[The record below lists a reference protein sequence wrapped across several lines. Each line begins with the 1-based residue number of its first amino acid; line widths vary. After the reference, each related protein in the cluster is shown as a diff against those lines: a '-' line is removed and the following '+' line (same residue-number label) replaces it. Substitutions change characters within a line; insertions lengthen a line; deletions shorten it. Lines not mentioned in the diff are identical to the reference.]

1 MLKRNSNFTLIELI
15 VVIVVLGIL
24 AAIVIPNISSFQDE
38 ARQVQLTADARNVQ
52 TALDMFQA
60 KSDSGTEQPLATID
74 VAGVKT
80 AVTLVATH
88 EEATGAEGTPE
99 EGELVYNKLVDSAGA
114 DAPATLA
121 VIDFAKLQPDFLRK
135 TPKYVK
141 NVDAIAG
148 ADALTGVVDAAD
160 FTVADKEID
169 YNKGQVVAGVLLKA
183 DGKSTS
189 IVNFVANTADGL
201 AIVR

>member
-38 ARQVQLTADARNVQ
+38 AREVQLTADARNIQ

-60 KSDSGTEQPLATID
+60 KSDSGTEQP
-74 VAGVKT
+74 VKDSTFRVT
-80 AVTLVATH
+80 ASVQ
-88 EEATGAEGTPE
+88 EGTDAS
-99 EGELVYNKLVDSAGA
+99 GELEYKPVQVKNATTGVLEDGT
-114 DAPATLA
+114 ATLQLL
-121 VIDFAKLQPDFLRK
+121 DMGKLQPDFLRK

-141 NVDAIAG
+141 NSEIV
-148 ADALTGVVDAAD
+148 
-160 FTVADKEID
+160 VADLASAAALGAKVD
-169 YNKGQVVAGVLLKA
+169 YNKGQVVAAVLLN
-183 DGKSTS
+183 GEKSTS
-189 IVNFVANTADGL
+189 VVNFVTAVDTDTTAGVDAI

>member
-60 KSDSGTEQPLATID
+60 KSDSGTEQP
-74 VAGVKT
+74 VFF
-80 AVTLVATH
+80 
-88 EEATGAEGTPE
+88 GAEGAEVKYTVTASHE
-99 EGELVYNKLVDSAGA
+99 EGTNAAGDLAYTELEGGDVKLELINFA
-114 DAPATLA
+114 D
-121 VIDFAKLQPDFLRK
+121 LQPDFLRK

-141 NVDAIAG
+141 NAEVVEKATVG
-148 ADALTGVVDAAD
+148 ATGGEIVAAD
-160 FTVADKEID
+160 FTAAAVD
-169 YNKGQVVAGVLLKA
+169 YNKGQVVAAVLLN
-183 DGKSTS
+183 DQGKSTS
-189 IVNFVANTADGL
+189 VVNFVASVTEGI

>member
-60 KSDSGTEQPLATID
+60 KSDSGTEQPLAID
-74 VAGVKT
+74 SVTSAFVK
-80 AVTLVATH
+80 VTATH
-88 EEATGAEGTPE
+88 EEATDAD
-99 EGELVYNKLVDSAGA
+99 GELVYNALVGSDGTTA
-114 DAPATLA
+114 APAELA
-121 VIDFAKLQPDFLRK
+121 VIDFTKLQPDFLRK

-141 NVDAIAG
+141 NAEF
-148 ADALTGVVDAAD
+148 LDAATKD
-160 FTVADKEID
+160 AAGLAGVAD
-169 YNKGQVVAGVLLKA
+169 YNKGQVVAAVLFN
-183 DGKSTS
+183 GEKSTS
-189 IVNFVANTADGL
+189 IVNFVAAVKDSADADAI